1 MHRNKPR
8 SVLSSAREENETGLR
23 SWSFCKG
30 EERSV
35 RRGDGLGGACT
46 HAQRLGSV
54 LKEASRGCTVDVVQ
68 SDHGTER
75 LAEIGRTGRWKG
87 QR

>member
-1 MHRNKPR
+1 
-8 SVLSSAREENETGLR
+8 
-23 SWSFCKG
+23 
-30 EERSV
+30 
-35 RRGDGLGGACT
+35 
-46 HAQRLGSV
+46 V